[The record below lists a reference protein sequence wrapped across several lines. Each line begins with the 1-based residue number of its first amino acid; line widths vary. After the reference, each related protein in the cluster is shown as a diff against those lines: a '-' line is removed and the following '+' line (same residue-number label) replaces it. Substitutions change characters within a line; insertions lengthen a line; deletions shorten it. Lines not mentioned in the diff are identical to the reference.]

1 MTTLDGQQHPLAL
14 VSDYVLGLLDAEAQG
29 QLERHAA
36 ACSTCREA
44 IERERGLFAV
54 VRTTVTS
61 ATRPNPARLAALRPT
76 ISRKPLSQPALNWQR
91 LAPVTMLL
99 LLILS
104 AVSVQLSGGDRPL
117 NDNLRG
123 FLPVTNTPTATATT
137 PPTATVTALQPVEQP
152 TSAPEA
158 GRPAVPTPEIVA
170 LPTPIAALPE
180 RAAVTN

>member
-1 MTTLDGQQHPLAL
+1 MTTFDGQQHPLGL

-29 QLERHAA
+29 HLERHAA
-36 ACSTCREA
+36 ACPTCRAA
-44 IERERGLFAV
+44 IEQERGLFAV
-54 VRTTVTS
+54 VRTTVAS
-61 ATRPNPARLAALRPT
+61 ATRPNPARLAALRPALT
-76 ISRKPLSQPALNWQR
+76 RKPAARPVLNWQR

-104 AVSVQLSGGDRPL
+104 ALSVQLSGGDRPL

-137 PPTATVTALQPVEQP
+137 RPTATITALQPAEQP

-158 GRPAVPTPEIVA
+158 LQPAAPTPDIVA
-170 LPTPIAALPE
+170 LPTPIAALPV
-180 RAAVTN
+180 RTAGTN